1 MNVIRNGYSIAKCYL
16 LSRMWGGGGG
26 GVGGEEEIMRTVSKL
41 VPRTFSI
48 PPNLQRKIPGNKLK
62 LSNSG

>member
-1 MNVIRNGYSIAKCYL
+1 MLSPIQNV
-16 LSRMWGGGGG
+16 GGGGG
-26 GVGGEEEIMRTVSKL
+26 GEEEEEIMRTVSKL

-62 LSNSG
+62 LSDSG